1 MDGLPTTR
9 YAKNGDVHLA
19 YQVVGEGSLDLVL
32 IESWVHQV
40 EAFWEIPELAHQR
53 RRLAAIGRLI
63 IFDRRGTG
71 LSDPVPLNHLPDPRD
86 PGGGH
91 LCRH

>member
-1 MDGLPTTR
+1 MLTAVDGLPATQ

-32 IESWVHQV
+32 IESWVHHV
-40 EAFWEIPELAHQR
+40 EAFWEIPELARQR

-71 LSDPVPLNHLPDPRD
+71 LSPARSVMP
-86 PGGGH
+86 
-91 LCRH
+91 